1 MKLGNVV
8 TSLPALQKLA
18 AETLT
23 PKTLYRVSK
32 LLSKLDGE
40 VSFFNDERA
49 KIFKELGKERENDQ
63 WEIAA
68 ENREEYEKKMN
79 DLLNVD
85 IETDFKV
92 VQIPVSETMKMSY
105 NDLRMLDG
113 FVELFDPDD
122 ADEAN

>member
-40 VSFFNDERA
+40 VSFFNEERA

-63 WEIAA
+63 WEISA

-85 IETDFKV
+85 IETDFKA
-92 VQIPVSETMKMSY
+92 VQIPVSENMKMSY